1 MPGSCP
7 RAIDEIKPE
16 SWKEVRHIRDWIHAG
31 NGEWALM
38 IAADHPL
45 MKIDNGVIRAEML
58 RCPRYTSVKVV
69 RDQQVTSMQ
78 YPPVGTYVFRYSIS
92 AARGDWRVGKAY
104 RVGMDFSNPPPPDR
118 SVGQAEAVFEERI
131 VAGVPD
137 IDWDL

>member
-16 SWKEVRHIRDWIHAG
+16 SWKQVRHIRDWIHAG
-31 NGEWALM
+31 NGEWGLT
-38 IAADHPL
+38 IAADHQL

-104 RVGMDFSNPPPPDR
+104 RVGMDFNNPLPPDR

-131 VAGVPD
+131 VARVPD